1 MGDTAIT
8 KTTTAGPV
16 TAAGT
21 VTTAEP
27 VRATGPVT
35 LTTAEAATTAGPG
48 SPGPAHPAHAAAL
61 PVASPGTAPATTE
74 PAPGVPPGARIPSP
88 GGIPSGLDT
97 PPGPGMPSGP
107 DTPPGPGRPSATG
120 TPSPTPGHA
129 ATPAS
134 PLPTPRRATGPAR
147 AEEATHPVARE
158 GKGQSA
164 AARPGR
170 ADGDPDGPADAAT
183 ITPHDPCAHGFLPE
197 RPPVRSLIGTWTR
210 LDAMARAAAVAP
222 DREAA
227 VALVERARRAEELA
241 ALRQRVS
248 RLSLR
253 NAEAAAMRIAV
264 IAVSCGWCGI
274 DPQAPAAREVADEA
288 FLDLWAAIAHR
299 IGHDQF
305 VALPT
310 LALHNWAPE
319 RKPRRHIPI
328 DQLARTETLVPIV
341 RWAPEGQPL
350 SRLDRLMLAATR
362 LEAHGIWLFRL
373 AETLAGRSPDDSSTP
388 TALRRMVRV
397 QHALR
402 AQLLAEAAELSAAP
416 ATPQQRAVLGALAGQ
431 GALEPPV
438 LQAADAVLGIGAR
451 RLREGRRQL
460 LRRHLP
466 VQHRAWLSAMDR
478 HCAPV
483 RTLAHRGGPDA
494 AVYREA
500 QESLIALRR
509 TYTALVQAAARPTE
523 APLTRAA

>member
-1 MGDTAIT
+1 MNGAVVAPADGGP
-8 KTTTAGPV
+8 AGIGHGIPAARRG
-16 TAAGT
+16 TEPSGAAGDC
-21 VTTAEP
+21 P
-27 VRATGPVT
+27 
-35 LTTAEAATTAGPG
+35 EAAVAG
-48 SPGPAHPAHAAAL
+48 
-61 PVASPGTAPATTE
+61 APA
-74 PAPGVPPGARIPSP
+74 
-88 GGIPSGLDT
+88 
-97 PPGPGMPSGP
+97 
-107 DTPPGPGRPSATG
+107 
-120 TPSPTPGHA
+120 
-129 ATPAS
+129 
-134 PLPTPRRATGPAR
+134 
-147 AEEATHPVARE
+147 
-158 GKGQSA
+158 
-164 AARPGR
+164 
-170 ADGDPDGPADAAT
+170 
-183 ITPHDPCAHGFLPE
+183 PHDPCAHGFLPE
-197 RPPVRSLIGTWTR
+197 RPPVRSMIGTWTR

-227 VALVERARRAEELA
+227 VALVERARHAEELS

-248 RLSLR
+248 RLSTR

-264 IAVSCGWCGI
+264 IAVSCGWSGL

-299 IGHDQF
+299 IDHDQF

-328 DQLARTETLVPIV
+328 DQLARTEALVPIV

-373 AETLAGRSPDDSSTP
+373 AETLAGRAPDDSSTP
-388 TALRRMVRV
+388 TALRRLVRV
-397 QHALR
+397 HHALR
-402 AQLLAEAAELSAAP
+402 AQLHAEAAELAAAP
-416 ATPQQRAVLGALAGQ
+416 ATAQQRAVLAALVEQ

-438 LQAADAVLGIGAR
+438 LQAADAVLGVGGR
-451 RLREGRRQL
+451 RMGEGRRQQV
-460 LRRHLP
+460 RRHLP
-466 VQHRAWLSAMDR
+466 AQHRAWLSAMDR

-509 TYTALVQAAARPTE
+509 TYTALVQAAARPPE
-523 APLTRAA
+523 AALTQAA

>member
-16 TAAGT
+16 TAAGP
-21 VTTAEP
+21 VTT
-27 VRATGPVT
+27 TGP
-35 LTTAEAATTAGPG
+35 AAVTTAGPG
-48 SPGPAHPAHAAAL
+48 APGSSRPAHASAL
-61 PVASPGTAPATTE
+61 SVAGPGASPATTE
-74 PAPGVPPGARIPSP
+74 PVPGVPPGARIP
-88 GGIPSGLDT
+88 
-97 PPGPGMPSGP
+97 PGPDMPSGP
-107 DTPPGPGRPSATG
+107 GIPSTTPT
-120 TPSPTPGHA
+120 
-129 ATPAS
+129 S
-134 PLPTPRRATGPAR
+134 PLPAPRRATGSAR
-147 AEEATHPVARE
+147 AEEAAQPAGRE
-158 GKGQSA
+158 SRGQSA

-170 ADGDPDGPADAAT
+170 ADGEPGGPADAAT
-183 ITPHDPCAHGFLPE
+183 TVPHDPCAHGFLPE

-227 VALVERARRAEELA
+227 VALVERAHRADELA

-274 DPQAPAAREVADEA
+274 DPQAPAAREVANEA

-299 IGHDQF
+299 IDHDQF

-328 DQLARTETLVPIV
+328 DQLARTEALVPIV

-388 TALRRMVRV
+388 TALRRLVRV

-466 VQHRAWLSAMDR
+466 AQHRAWLSAMDR

-509 TYTALVQAAARPTE
+509 TFTALVQAAARPAE
-523 APLTRAA
+523 VPLTKAA

>member
-1 MGDTAIT
+1 M
-8 KTTTAGPV
+8 
-16 TAAGT
+16 
-21 VTTAEP
+21 
-27 VRATGPVT
+27 
-35 LTTAEAATTAGPG
+35 
-48 SPGPAHPAHAAAL
+48 
-61 PVASPGTAPATTE
+61 
-74 PAPGVPPGARIPSP
+74 
-88 GGIPSGLDT
+88 
-97 PPGPGMPSGP
+97 
-107 DTPPGPGRPSATG
+107 
-120 TPSPTPGHA
+120 
-129 ATPAS
+129 
-134 PLPTPRRATGPAR
+134 
-147 AEEATHPVARE
+147 
-158 GKGQSA
+158 
-164 AARPGR
+164 
-170 ADGDPDGPADAAT
+170 
-183 ITPHDPCAHGFLPE
+183 
-197 RPPVRSLIGTWTR
+197 IGTWTR

-227 VALVERARRAEELA
+227 IALVERAHRADELS

-264 IAVSCGWCGI
+264 IAVSCGWGGL
-274 DPQAPAAREVADEA
+274 DPQAPAAREVADGA

-299 IGHDQF
+299 IDHDQF

-310 LALHNWAPE
+310 LALHNWVPE

-328 DQLARTETLVPIV
+328 DQLARTEVLVPIV

-388 TALRRMVRV
+388 TALRRLVRV

-402 AQLLAEAAELSAAP
+402 AQLLAEAAELTAAP
-416 ATPQQRAVLGALAGQ
+416 ATPQQRAVLGALAEQ

-438 LQAADAVLGIGAR
+438 LQAAEAVLGIGGR
-451 RLREGRRQL
+451 RMGEGRRQMM
-460 LRRHLP
+460 RRHLP
-466 VQHRAWLSAMDR
+466 AQHRAWLSAMDR

-494 AVYREA
+494 AIYREA

-509 TYTALVQAAARPTE
+509 TYTALVQAAARPTTG
-523 APLTRAA
+523 PLTAAA

>member
-1 MGDTAIT
+1 M
-8 KTTTAGPV
+8 TTTTTTTTRALASATPSATPSTTATGSAGGAAGVPAARPATAGETGPSAR
-16 TAAGT
+16 TAA
-21 VTTAEP
+21 
-27 VRATGPVT
+27 ATGPAAESAGAPE
-35 LTTAEAATTAGPG
+35 TAPGSRIPAGVSGPYAVSPAASGVPSAASAPGPG
-48 SPGPAHPAHAAAL
+48 
-61 PVASPGTAPATTE
+61 
-74 PAPGVPPGARIPSP
+74 PGVPP
-88 GGIPSGLDT
+88 T
-97 PPGPGMPSGP
+97 
-107 DTPPGPGRPSATG
+107 
-120 TPSPTPGHA
+120 A
-129 ATPAS
+129 AA
-134 PLPTPRRATGPAR
+134 A
-147 AEEATHPVARE
+147 
-158 GKGQSA
+158 SA
-164 AARPGR
+164 ASAE
-170 ADGDPDGPADAAT
+170 PATAS
-183 ITPHDPCAHGFLPE
+183 PHDPCAHGFLPE
-197 RPPVRSLIGTWTR
+197 RPPVRSMIGTWTR
-210 LDAMARAAAVAP
+210 LDAMARAAAIAP

-227 VALVERARRAEELA
+227 IALVERAHRADELS

-264 IAVSCGWCGI
+264 IAVSCGWCGL
-274 DPQAPAAREVADEA
+274 DPQAPAAREVADGA

-299 IGHDQF
+299 IDHDQF

-310 LALHNWAPE
+310 LALHNWVPE

-328 DQLARTETLVPIV
+328 DQLARTEVLVPIV

-388 TALRRMVRV
+388 TALRRLVRV

-402 AQLLAEAAELSAAP
+402 AQLLAEAAELTAAP
-416 ATPQQRAVLGALAGQ
+416 ATPQQRAVLGALAEQ

-438 LQAADAVLGIGAR
+438 LQAAEAVLGIGGR
-451 RLREGRRQL
+451 RMGEGRRQMM
-460 LRRHLP
+460 RRHLP
-466 VQHRAWLSAMDR
+466 AQHRAWLSAMDR

-509 TYTALVQAAARPTE
+509 TYTALVQAAARPTTG
-523 APLTRAA
+523 PLTAAA

>member
-8 KTTTAGPV
+8 KTTTAGPASAPGPASA
-16 TAAGT
+16 TGT
-21 VTTAEP
+21 VITAGQP
-27 VRATGPVT
+27 VS
-35 LTTAEAATTAGPG
+35 TAGPG
-48 SPGPAHPAHAAAL
+48 S
-61 PVASPGTAPATTE
+61 S
-74 PAPGVPPGARIPSP
+74 
-88 GGIPSGLDT
+88 GIPSGT
-97 PPGPGMPSGP
+97 GGTPSGTGGIPPGPGIPPSTAPAP
-107 DTPPGPGRPSATG
+107 DATPGPPLL
-120 TPSPTPGHA
+120 PA
-129 ATPAS
+129 A
-134 PLPTPRRATGPAR
+134 RRADA
-147 AEEATHPVARE
+147 
-158 GKGQSA
+158 
-164 AARPGR
+164 
-170 ADGDPDGPADAAT
+170 DPDGPANSVDSTNSANAANCADSALT
-183 ITPHDPCAHGFLPE
+183 TPITPHDPCAHGFLPE

-210 LDAMARAAAVAP
+210 LDAMARAAAIAP

-227 VALVERARRAEELA
+227 VALVERARRAGELA

-253 NAEAAAMRIAV
+253 NAEAAAMRVAV

-299 IGHDQF
+299 IDHDQF

-388 TALRRMVRV
+388 TALRRLVRV

-402 AQLLAEAAELSAAP
+402 GQLLAEAAELSAAP
-416 ATPQQRAVLGALAGQ
+416 ATPQQRAVLGALVAQ
-431 GALEPPV
+431 SALEPPV

-466 VQHRAWLSAMDR
+466 AQHRAWLSAMDR

-509 TYTALVQAAARPTE
+509 TYTALVQAAARPT
-523 APLTRAA
+523 ASPLTRAA

>member
-1 MGDTAIT
+1 M
-8 KTTTAGPV
+8 TTAMDG
-16 TAAGT
+16 AA
-21 VTTAEP
+21 A
-27 VRATGPVT
+27 
-35 LTTAEAATTAGPG
+35 AEAAQT
-48 SPGPAHPAHAAAL
+48 AAAGQEAATGREGATV
-61 PVASPGTAPATTE
+61 PVQRGGAPL
-74 PAPGVPPGARIPSP
+74 PAPGS
-88 GGIPSGLDT
+88 GIPSAA
-97 PPGPGMPSGP
+97 P
-107 DTPPGPGRPSATG
+107 AE
-120 TPSPTPGHA
+120 HA
-129 ATPAS
+129 AGAAEGAPA
-134 PLPTPRRATGPAR
+134 
-147 AEEATHPVARE
+147 
-158 GKGQSA
+158 
-164 AARPGR
+164 
-170 ADGDPDGPADAAT
+170 
-183 ITPHDPCAHGFLPE
+183 PHDPCAHGFLPE
-197 RPPVRSLIGTWTR
+197 RPPVRSMIGTWTR

-227 VALVERARRAEELA
+227 VALVERARRADELA

-264 IAVSCGWCGI
+264 IAVSCGWCGL
-274 DPQAPAAREVADEA
+274 DPQAPAARQVADEA
-288 FLDLWAAIAHR
+288 FLDLWAAVAHR
-299 IGHDQF
+299 IDHDQF

-328 DQLARTETLVPIV
+328 DQLARTEQLVPIV

-388 TALRRMVRV
+388 TALRRLVRV

-402 AQLLAEAAELSAAP
+402 LQLHAEAAELAAAP
-416 ATPQQRAVLGALAGQ
+416 TTPQQRAVLGALAEH

-438 LQAADAVLGIGAR
+438 LQAAEAVLGIGGR
-451 RLREGRRQL
+451 RMGEGRRQL

-466 VQHRAWLSAMDR
+466 AQHRAWLSAMDR

-509 TYTALVQAAARPTE
+509 TYTALVHTAARP
-523 APLTRAA
+523 AAADPLPAAA